1 MQYKI
6 IDIQG
11 TNLDNV
17 LERLRIAV
25 NISCNSG
32 WRPQGGVSNYSFY
45 KRVVLCLSSYGKRRI
60 KTAKREKYICFSLF
74 NIYF

>member
-6 IDIQG
+6 LDIQG

-25 NISCNSG
+25 NISCDSG
-32 WRPQGGVSNYSFY
+32 WRPQGGVSITVS
-45 KRVVLCLSSYGKRRI
+45 I
-60 KTAKREKYICFSLF
+60 KEWYCACQAMVREE
-74 NIYF
+74 